1 MNGIRHRRVA
11 YVAGCAA
18 GIVKIVGATALLAT
32 TFGQTA
38 AQESD
43 RDRRTVWDGIFTA
56 AQAERGRAVYES
68 TCAACHG
75 ANLDGTSEARPLA
88 GERFMQDWSED
99 TLDNLF
105 GRIQRLMPYDN
116 PGSLGEDTYLDTL
129 AYILQ
134 FNAFPAG
141 NRELAAAGIADI
153 RVEGKDG
160 PGPVPS
166 FALVQVVGC
175 LTAVADGD
183 WTLTSSTRAVRA
195 RDPAASSP
203 DALGALDAQPLGDRT
218 FALMSAY
225 PDPAPHAG
233 HKMEAKGFLIR
244 NPDGDRINLSSLAMV
259 AERCAP

>member
-1 MNGIRHRRVA
+1 MPRNGFALRVA
-11 YVAGCAA
+11 PAA
-18 GIVKIVGATALLAT
+18 LAIAVLAAT
-32 TFGQTA
+32 GPETA
-38 AQESD
+38 AQEPEGD
-43 RDRRTVWDGIFTA
+43 RVTVWDGIYTA

-68 TCAACHG
+68 SCAACHG
-75 ANLDGTSEARPLA
+75 PDLGGTSEARPLA

-99 TLDNLF
+99 NLDNLF
-105 GRIQRLMPYDN
+105 GRIQRLMPYDD
-116 PGSLGEDTYLDTL
+116 PGSLDEGEYLDSL
-129 AYILQ
+129 AYILE

-141 NRELAAAGIADI
+141 ESELIAAGIADI

-175 LTAVADGD
+175 LTAAESGD

-203 DALGALDAQPLGDRT
+203 DELAALDAQPLGDRT
-218 FALMSAY
+218 FELMSAY

-244 NPDGDRINLSSLAMV
+244 NPEGDRINLSSLEMV
-259 AERCAP
+259 SDRCGP